1 MQLLNIINTNSKHT
15 LESQIMRKICC
26 TMQPKV
32 YNILDTGHN
41 AKGKDWSE

>member
-1 MQLLNIINTNSKHT
+1 
-15 LESQIMRKICC
+15 MRKICC
-26 TMQPKV
+26 TMQRKV

>member
-1 MQLLNIINTNSKHT
+1 
-15 LESQIMRKICC
+15 MREIYC
-26 TMQPKV
+26 TMQRKV